1 MELVSTAG
9 MAVAGSNMGFMIKG
23 LIPYKLF
30 GQELWIT
37 TTHVSILIVDVFLI
51 IFFLAVRKRM
61 KNPEQVPKGLQNVAE
76 IIVDML
82 DNMVKGSMG
91 KNAGKF
97 ANYIGSIFIFILISN
112 ISGVFG
118 LRPPTADYGVTF
130 PLGVMSF
137 LIIQY
142 NNIKHNK
149 LGAAKALL
157 DPIPLFLPVNLIGEI
172 AVPISLSLR
181 LFGNV
186 LSGTVMMSL
195 VYSLIPVFCR
205 FGFPAVLHIYFDLF
219 AGAIQTY
226 VFCMLTMTYVNDK
239 LSDA

>member
-112 ISGVFG
+112 ISGV
-118 LRPPTADYGVTF
+118 
-130 PLGVMSF
+130 
-137 LIIQY
+137 
-142 NNIKHNK
+142 
-149 LGAAKALL
+149 L
-157 DPIPLFLPVNLIGEI
+157 DSDHQL
-172 AVPISLSLR
+172 
-181 LFGNV
+181 
-186 LSGTVMMSL
+186 
-195 VYSLIPVFCR
+195 
-205 FGFPAVLHIYFDLF
+205 
-219 AGAIQTY
+219 QT
-226 VFCMLTMTYVNDK
+226 TG
-239 LSDA
+239 

>member
-9 MAVAGSNMGFMIKG
+9 MAVADSNMGFMIKG

-91 KNAGKF
+91 KNAG
-97 ANYIGSIFIFILISN
+97 
-112 ISGVFG
+112 
-118 LRPPTADYGVTF
+118 
-130 PLGVMSF
+130 
-137 LIIQY
+137 
-142 NNIKHNK
+142 
-149 LGAAKALL
+149 
-157 DPIPLFLPVNLIGEI
+157 
-172 AVPISLSLR
+172 
-181 LFGNV
+181 
-186 LSGTVMMSL
+186 
-195 VYSLIPVFCR
+195 
-205 FGFPAVLHIYFDLF
+205 
-219 AGAIQTY
+219 
-226 VFCMLTMTYVNDK
+226 
-239 LSDA
+239 

>member
-9 MAVAGSNMGFMIKG
+9 AIAASSDMGFMIKG

-37 TTHVSILIVDVFLI
+37 TTHVSILIVDVILLVLFI
-51 IFFLAVRKRM
+51 ATKRKM
-61 KNPEQVPKGLQNVAE
+61 KNPSEVPKGFQN
-76 IIVDML
+76 IVELIVEML
-82 DNMVKGSMG
+82 DNMVKGSLG
-91 KNAGKF
+91 NNAHKF
-97 ANYIGSIFIFILISN
+97 ANYIGSVFIFILISN
-112 ISGVFG
+112 ISGIFG

-130 PLGVMSF
+130 PLGVLSF
-137 LIIQY
+137 CIIQF
-142 NNIKHNK
+142 NNVKHNK
-149 LGAAKALL
+149 LGAAKSLL
-157 DPIPLFLPVNLIGEI
+157 EPIPLFLPVNLIGEI

-186 LSGTVMMSL
+186 LSGTVMMAL
-195 VYSLIPVFCR
+195 VYGLLPIFLR
-205 FGFPAVLHIYFDLF
+205 FGFPAVLHVYFDLF

-239 LSDA
+239 ISDA